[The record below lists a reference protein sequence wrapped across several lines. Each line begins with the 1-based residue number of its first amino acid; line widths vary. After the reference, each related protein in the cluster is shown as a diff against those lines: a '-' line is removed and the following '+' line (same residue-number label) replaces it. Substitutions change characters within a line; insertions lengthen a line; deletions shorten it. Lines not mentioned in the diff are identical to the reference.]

1 MVFWNLQANV
11 SGSIMSSARFNKDTI
26 IDGADFTDVIIR
38 KDIND
43 TLCKLAK
50 GVNQKTGVDTRES
63 LNCY

>member
-1 MVFWNLQANV
+1 
-11 SGSIMSSARFNKDTI
+11 MSSARFSNTTI

-50 GVNQKTGVDTRES
+50 GVNLKTGVDTRES